1 MSGNDQPPT
10 TPEPTGSEPDE
21 PTPVEPTP
29 DEPTPVE
36 PAPVDPP
43 EAELP
48 QDEPTEGEPTEGEQD
63 YVIAPPA
70 SGESDAAP
78 KNKGLIIGVA
88 IAAAVVVIGG
98 IIGAIALLGGDDD
111 DDKKEDAETS
121 VADFC
126 DVIQE
131 MDSSE
136 GTADDPTIVSDALR
150 DAGTPEDM
158 TDDEQ
163 DGRDLLV
170 EIGDDAEDGPAA
182 EKAVQELDEAD
193 TAKVQAFITYI
204 GKACAEEPD
213 PTDAPS

>member
-10 TPEPTGSEPDE
+10 TPEPTGSEPEE

-29 DEPTPVE
+29 VDLSKDEPT
-36 PAPVDPP
+36 PVDPP
-43 EAELP
+43 EAEVP
-48 QDEPTEGEPTEGEQD
+48 QDEPAEGEQD

-70 SGESDAAP
+70 SGESDAAQAP

-88 IAAAVVVIGG
+88 IAAAIVLIGG
-98 IIGAIALLGGDDD
+98 IFGAIALIGGDDD
-111 DDKKEDAETS
+111 DDKKDEETS

-126 DVIQE
+126 DVIKE

-150 DAGTPEDM
+150 DAGTPKDM
-158 TDDEQ
+158 TDDEK
-163 DGRDLLV
+163 DGRELLID
-170 EIGDDAEDGPAA
+170 IGDDSEDGPAA
-182 EKAVQELDEAD
+182 EKAVQELEEDD

-204 GKACAEEPD
+204 GKACTPAPD